1 MRLGKYTELRGHPSR
16 IQGIRLAA
24 ENKQQSGQGRRERM
38 EGEEKNGETGEGV
51 EKKGRRR
58 LFPLL
63 QEFLWVPMVV

>member
-1 MRLGKYTELRGHPSR
+1 
-16 IQGIRLAA
+16 LAA